1 MQFLFFL
8 FEKHC
13 DKTVLI
19 IAIAVSIVLLTRDEA
34 SKINAARTVS
44 SVLLYPVEQ
53 LKNYVVTIEELRKE
67 NDTLRALAVSMVHE
81 RERLLQFKRERN
93 RLRRLI
99 GLREDSFHRFLPCEV
114 IALTVNPF
122 HHSVTIDRGAR
133 DSVRV
138 GMPVVGY
145 RGLVGRVTQA
155 FPDHARVL
163 LLNNKS
169 ISVSCL
175 DKRSDVVGVL
185 EWERGNMFRLEY
197 VGKEEDVIQGDTL
210 VTSGLGRLFPKGFPV
225 GIVFRMTEDK
235 GELSRQVGVV
245 SMTDFNTLQELFV
258 VVGSRKWDDSSL
270 YDELERMMDA
280 GRGEDAP

>member
-1 MQFLFFL
+1 MQFLYFL
-8 FEKHC
+8 FEKHR
-13 DKTVLI
+13 DKTVLV

-34 SKINAARTVS
+34 SKINAARTIS

-53 LKNYVVTIEELRKE
+53 LKNYVVTIEELREE
-67 NDTLRALAVSMVHE
+67 NDRLKALAVSMALE
-81 RERLLQFKRERN
+81 QERLDQFKRERN

-122 HHSVTIDRGAR
+122 HHSVTIDRGTQ
-133 DSVRV
+133 DSVRA

-145 RGLVGRVTQA
+145 RGLVGRVTQV
-155 FPDHARVL
+155 FPHHARVL

-169 ISVSCL
+169 VSVSCL
-175 DKRSDVVGVL
+175 DRRSDVVGVL
-185 EWERGNMFRLEY
+185 EWERGNRFHLEY

-210 VTSGLGRLFPKGFPV
+210 VTSGLGRVFPKGFPV
-225 GIVFRMTEDK
+225 GIVFRMAEDK

-245 SMTDFNTLQELFV
+245 SMTDLNTLQELFV

-270 YDELERMMDA
+270 YDELERMMEA
-280 GRGEDAP
+280 GQGEESQ

>member
-8 FEKHC
+8 FEKHR

-34 SKINAARTVS
+34 SKVNAARTVS
-44 SVLLYPVEQ
+44 AVLLYPVEQ
-53 LKNYVVTIEELRKE
+53 VRNYVSSIEKLREE
-67 NDTLRALAVSMVHE
+67 NDKLRALAVSMFLE
-81 RERLLQFKRERN
+81 RERLLQFRLERN

-122 HHSVTIDRGAR
+122 HHSVTIDRGTQ

-145 RGLVGRVTQA
+145 RGLVGRVTQV
-155 FPDHARVL
+155 FPHHARVL

-175 DKRSDVVGVL
+175 DKRSNVVGML
-185 EWERGNMFRLEY
+185 EWERGNNFRLEF

-210 VTSGLGRLFPKGFPV
+210 VTSGLGRVFPKGFPV
-225 GIVFRMTEDK
+225 GIVYRVAEEK
-235 GELSRQVGVV
+235 GELSRRVGVI
-245 SMTDFNTLQELFV
+245 SMTDLNTLQELFI

-270 YDELERMMDA
+270 YDELELMLET
-280 GRGEDAP
+280 GRGKGDQ

>member
-8 FEKHC
+8 FEKHR

-44 SVLLYPVEQ
+44 SVLLYPVEW
-53 LKNYVVTIEELRKE
+53 LRDRADTIEELRKE
-67 NDTLRALAVSMVHE
+67 NDELRALAVSMAHE

-99 GLREDSFHRFLPCEV
+99 GLREDSFHQFLPCEV

-138 GMPVVGY
+138 GLPVVGY
-145 RGLVGRVTQA
+145 RGLVGRVVQV

-163 LLNNKS
+163 MLNNKS
-169 ISVSCL
+169 VSVSCL
-175 DKRSDVVGVL
+175 NKRSDVVGML
-185 EWERGNMFRLEY
+185 EWERGNNFRLAY
-197 VGKEEDVIQGDTL
+197 VGKEEDVGEGDTL
-210 VTSGLGRLFPKGFPV
+210 VTSGLGRMFPKGFPV
-225 GIVFRMTEDK
+225 GIVMRVTEER
-235 GELSRQVGVV
+235 GELSRRVDVV
-245 SMTDFNTLQELFV
+245 SMTDLNTLQELFI
-258 VVGSRKWDDSSL
+258 VVGSRQWDDSSL
-270 YDELERMMDA
+270 YDELERIMDA
-280 GRGEDAP
+280 GPKEDAP

>member
-8 FEKHC
+8 FEKHR

-34 SKINAARTVS
+34 SKVNAARTVS
-44 SVLLYPVEQ
+44 AVLLYPVEQ
-53 LKNYVVTIEELRKE
+53 VRNYVSSIEKLREE
-67 NDTLRALAVSMVHE
+67 NDKLRALAVSMSLE
-81 RERLLQFKRERN
+81 RERLLQFRLERN

-122 HHSVTIDRGAR
+122 HHSVTIDRGTQ

-145 RGLVGRVTQA
+145 RGLVGRVTQV
-155 FPDHARVL
+155 FPHHARVL

-175 DKRSDVVGVL
+175 DKRSNVVGML
-185 EWERGNMFRLEY
+185 EWERGNNFRLEF

-210 VTSGLGRLFPKGFPV
+210 VTSGLGRVFPKGFPV
-225 GIVFRMTEDK
+225 GIVYRVAEEK
-235 GELSRQVGVV
+235 GELSRRVGVI
-245 SMTDFNTLQELFV
+245 SMTDLNTLQELFI

-270 YDELERMMDA
+270 YDELELMLET
-280 GRGEDAP
+280 GRGKGDQ